1 MGNPAAFRFLVNSLE
16 LYATVVAYLAVT
28 VGLLELDYLTVELGL
43 KGAAASI
50 FAGLLKSERFGR
62 STVLASAAT
71 SAGITL
77 FYLIGFPNAVVSSS
91 SYILLTV
98 LAVIT
103 AKIISGSSEIL
114 YSLLSKS
121 VPLFYAATTY
131 ALLSPSLDKSRAGL
145 VLPIVCSALFVLLA
159 VLAPRGTLRVGL
171 LNVLSVLATKYLK
184 GVGSVPSAIRIIV
197 WKRVAATLA
206 GLLSIKKKALFVV
219 RKCAL
224 KALGVLLP
232 AWRGATTDLDRAM
245 LAMGMCAL
253 SLVRSLWGRSRRLET
268 STGALTHKLSRAVE
282 LLQESLESSL
292 LLLLFAMSV
301 FVLVSLIVYVLLAS

>member
-1 MGNPAAFRFLVNSLE
+1 MGNPAASRLLVNSLE

-28 VGLLELDYLTVELGL
+28 AGLLELDHLAVELGL

-71 SAGITL
+71 SASIAL

-103 AKIISGSSEIL
+103 AKIISGSGEIL

-121 VPLFYAATTY
+121 VPLFYAATAY
-131 ALLSPSLDKSRAGL
+131 AHLSPSLDKSRAGL
-145 VLPIVCSALFVLLA
+145 VLSIACSALFVLLS
-159 VLAPRGTLRVGL
+159 VLAPRGTLRVGSVK
-171 LNVLSVLATKYLK
+171 VLSVLAAKYLR
-184 GVGSVPSAIRIIV
+184 GVGFVSSTARIIV
-197 WKRVAATLA
+197 WKRVTVTLS
-206 GLLSIKKKALFVV
+206 GLLSIKKKALFAV
-219 RKCAL
+219 RKGAL
-224 KALGVLLP
+224 RALGVLLS

-245 LAMGMCAL
+245 LAMGMYTL
-253 SLVRSLWGRSRRLET
+253 SLVRGLWGRSRRLET
-268 STGALTHKLSRAVE
+268 SVGALTHKLSRAVE

-292 LLLLFAMSV
+292 LLLLLAMSV
-301 FVLVSLIVYVLLAS
+301 FVLISLIVYVLLAS